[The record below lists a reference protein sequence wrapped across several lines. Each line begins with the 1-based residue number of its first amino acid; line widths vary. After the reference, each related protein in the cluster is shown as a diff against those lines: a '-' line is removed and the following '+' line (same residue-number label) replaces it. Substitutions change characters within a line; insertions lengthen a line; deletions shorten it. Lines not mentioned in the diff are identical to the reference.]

1 MNLADI
7 FLKILNMSFT
17 GAVVA
22 VIILWVRLLYRM
34 LPKKYLCILW
44 CVVLIRLLC
53 PFTFPELG
61 IGQPIQEPIPS
72 NIMETAEP
80 YIASEI
86 EVIDNTVNNVLKEN
100 FTPSAEQQFKQSMSP
115 LQQAMTIGAFA
126 WIAGIV
132 VMLTFTVC
140 KLHCFYKWVREAVP
154 DKELGQPIYRCAVAA
169 PVVVGVIKPKIYL
182 PFSLEEPQ
190 LAHVLTHEKMH
201 IQRKDYL
208 LKFLFYIAVIVHWFN
223 PLVWIS
229 YRLLERDME
238 MACDE
243 AVLERLGTEEK
254 ANYCESLLNL
264 ADSKNHFVGNP
275 VAFGESDVKVRIK
288 NVLNYKKP
296 RLWLT
301 VAAMA
306 ILLITAVRCLNGPKE
321 VNPESRTNES
331 VEIQP
336 EPALVESR
344 QLTMDVLLE
353 AAETNTIEEI
363 PWHQFFHEKN
373 TFADSSALNYYISCN
388 MEHADKELV
397 LNCSFEKKEETLQW
411 IIMTVK
417 EDDSSI
423 RIYDREMGGVLLSK
437 EEILEFA
444 ETDHNILNEIAFE
457 LPEGLSFSKY
467 HANVGF
473 EGGCLFLPMIYEGDK
488 EATPDSWMSAGMVSR
503 FTQEWLLEWN
513 GERIKRLNSYDNHTI
528 TEIIE
533 QVDGLC
539 APALLMSVE
548 HDLYTAA
555 AQAEMM
561 EAGIELDSI
570 ETISKY
576 WYLVLAE
583 PGEKYGY
590 VISLNQ
596 KNFEKEDIL
605 ALGKTVS
612 MIRR

>member
-17 GAVVA
+17 GAAAA

-44 CVVLIRLLC
+44 CVVLLRLLC
-53 PFTFPELG
+53 PFTFPEMG

-86 EVIDNTVNNVLKEN
+86 EVIDNTVNNVLKES

-115 LQQAMTIGAFA
+115 LQQAMTIGAFV
-126 WIAGIV
+126 WTAGIV
-132 VMLTFTVC
+132 GMLTFTVW
-140 KLHCFYKWVREAVP
+140 KLHHFYQWVREAVP
-154 DKELGQPIYRCAVAA
+154 DKELGQPIYRCAAAA

-201 IQRKDYL
+201 IQRRDYL
-208 LKFLFYIAVIVHWFN
+208 LKLLFYIAVIVHWFN
-223 PLVWIS
+223 PLVWLS

-243 AVLERLGTEEK
+243 AVLEKLGTEEK

-264 ADSKNHFVGNP
+264 ADSNNHFAGNP

-288 NVLNYKKP
+288 NVLNYRKP
-296 RLWLT
+296 RLWLSA
-301 VAAMA
+301 AAMV

-321 VNPESRTNES
+321 VNSEPLTNES
-331 VEIQP
+331 VETQP

-344 QLTMDVLLE
+344 QLTMDVLLG
-353 AAETNTIEEI
+353 AAETNTIEEV
-363 PWHQFFHEKN
+363 PWHQFPHKVN
-373 TFADSSALNYYISCN
+373 AFADGSTSAYYISCN
-388 MEHADKELV
+388 MEYAGKELV

-423 RIYDREMGGVLLSK
+423 RIYDREMGGALQSK
-437 EEILEFA
+437 EEILQFA
-444 ETDHNILNEIAFE
+444 ETDHNILNEIALE
-457 LPEGLSFSKY
+457 LPEGLSFSTY

-473 EGGCLFLPMIYEGDK
+473 EGGCLILPMIYEGNE
-488 EATPDSWMSAGMVSR
+488 EAIPDSWMSAGMVSR
-503 FTQEWLLEWN
+503 FTQEWLLEWK
-513 GERIKRLNSYDNHTI
+513 GERIESFNHYDNYTLR
-528 TEIIE
+528 EVLE

-561 EAGIELDSI
+561 EAGIELDFI
-570 ETISKY
+570 ENTSKY
-576 WYLVLAE
+576 WYLILAE

-605 ALGKTVS
+605 ELGKTVS